1 MAPLLVDTRA
11 FSRSRHTHH
20 THTHTAPPTA
30 PRVGRLF
37 SFVHAPPRHKIAD
50 RMLPPRA
57 RLPPGVAL
65 ARMRPYSAA
74 LCIVRSRQRIGF
86 AHSDPYLS
94 TATPIATANFDAS
107 PSDLRHLLEDVS
119 VGLIVLGS
127 APALDFSSYKEQLI
141 LPESVQAI
149 SSNSI
154 SCCEWECNLTLEEV
168 RYHCSTS
175 DHWENVSTALNGSG
189 TMLAKELQERTNQPS
204 HTLLLPHHAAAIALQ
219 HLLDEE
225 IGGWMNTFG

>member
-1 MAPLLVDTRA
+1 MGCRRHA
-11 FSRSRHTHH
+11 FSACTPRTPHPSAQYAR
-20 THTHTAPPTA
+20 PTLA
-30 PRVGRLF
+30 TPR
-37 SFVHAPPRHKIAD
+37 PKIAD
-50 RMLPPRA
+50 GCRRALFPRRFLHDDRTLPPVHR
-57 RLPPGVAL
+57 
-65 ARMRPYSAA
+65 
-74 LCIVRSRQRIGF
+74 RSRQRIGF

-189 TMLAKELQERTNQPS
+189 TMLAKAARKDQPTKS
-204 HTLLLPHHAAAIALQ
+204 HAAPATSRGRHCLAAFAGRGDRR
-219 HLLDEE
+219 LDEYFR
-225 IGGWMNTFG
+225 MTVLYRVPYCSTVR

>member
-1 MAPLLVDTRA
+1 
-11 FSRSRHTHH
+11 
-20 THTHTAPPTA
+20 
-30 PRVGRLF
+30 
-37 SFVHAPPRHKIAD
+37 
-50 RMLPPRA
+50 MLPPRA

-94 TATPIATANFDAS
+94 TGHSIATANFDAS

-154 SCCEWECNLTLEEV
+154 SCCEWECNSRSQKVKISLLDL
-168 RYHCSTS
+168 RPLGKMSAQHST
-175 DHWENVSTALNGSG
+175 DPEPC
-189 TMLAKELQERTNQPS
+189 LQKSCKKGPTNQVTRCS
-204 HTLLLPHHAAAIALQ
+204 LPHHAAAIALQ

-225 IGGWMNTFG
+225 IGGWMNTFRMKSTVQSTVL